1 MPRFASL
8 SPRNSPLSWAGFLIS
23 IISALM
29 LVLAGAGTRW
39 GWWHFRTG
47 AGIMRW
53 GAYVGILALVVC
65 IIAALLTRPST
76 GRGGG
81 AYALAIL
88 GLIIALFCVSIPW
101 RWQRAARSAPPI
113 HDITTDTQNPPTFV
127 TIVPLRAEAPNSLEY
142 GGPEVAAQ
150 QRAAYPDIQPLILDV
165 PKQRAF
171 ALALDAVMAER
182 WKLVAS
188 DSAAGRIEATAQTP
202 WFGLEDDVVVR
213 LTPVGASRTVVD
225 VRSVS
230 REVEGDAGT
239 NAQRVRSYLELLRA
253 MVTAPK

>member
-1 MPRFASL
+1 VPRFASL
-8 SPRNSPLSWAGFLIS
+8 SPRNSPLAWTGLVVS

-39 GWWHFRTG
+39 GWWHVRSGF
-47 AGIMRW
+47 GIMRW
-53 GAYVGILALVVC
+53 GAYVGILALVIC

-81 AYALAIL
+81 FALAIL
-88 GLIIALFCVSIPW
+88 GLMISLFCVTIPW
-101 RWQRAARSAPPI
+101 RWQRVARGAPPI

-127 TIVPLRAEAPNSLEY
+127 AIAPLREDAPNSLQY

-150 QRAAYPDIQPLILDV
+150 QRAAYPDIQPLILEV

-171 ALALDAVMAER
+171 ARALDAVMSER

-188 DSAAGRIEATAQTP
+188 DSAAGRIEATAQSP
-202 WFGLEDDVVVR
+202 WFGLKDDIVVR
-213 LTPVGASRTVVD
+213 LTPVGPSRTVVD

-230 REVEGDAGT
+230 RELESDAGT
-239 NAQRVRSYLELLRA
+239 NARHVRSFLELLRA
-253 MVTAPK
+253 MVTASK